1 MNIPVINTIEEHTT
15 LDNKIIESNNEALI
29 QIINNN
35 NNIQT
40 SIKNP
45 IKLIKIKI
53 NKIHINNIEYW
64 DNYEQIKNE
73 NIELYKEQKR
83 GTKMN

>member
-29 QIINNN
+29 QMINNN

-53 NKIHINNIEYW
+53 N
-64 DNYEQIKNE
+64 
-73 NIELYKEQKR
+73 
-83 GTKMN
+83 